1 MTASALARYPEQTPN
16 TSEAQWK
23 PAATGEECRESVLA
37 SRPALILNLIHI
49 HIHMS

>member
-16 TSEAQWK
+16 TSETQWK
-23 PAATGEECRESVLA
+23 PAATSEEYREG
-37 SRPALILNLIHI
+37 ALILIHIHIHI